1 MRVPPPG
8 DMRAAGGPAAGPH
21 LASSRVPIHR
31 SLGCTPHPQGGTLSR
46 WKSCDATGRRRLEVG
61 VSRKPRFLSLPG
73 VQRELGLTRTQVMA
87 LIESGRLP
95 AFQILGQWRVEQSM
109 LDQMVDRLYDES
121 APPLEPTTKP
131 TPSGWADPTSTK
143 PSCAAPTTLTPQQE
157 RICRLVGEGMSNAEI
172 ADQLCLEIST
182 VKSHLSRMLQRMD
195 LRDRQQLVAHLWRS
209 GFLSRD

>member
-1 MRVPPPG
+1 
-8 DMRAAGGPAAGPH
+8 
-21 LASSRVPIHR
+21 
-31 SLGCTPHPQGGTLSR
+31 
-46 WKSCDATGRRRLEVG
+46 
-61 VSRKPRFLSLPG
+61 
-73 VQRELGLTRTQVMA
+73 MA

-121 APPLEPTTKP
+121 APPLEPTTEP
-131 TPSGWADPTSTK
+131 PPSGCADPTSTK
-143 PSCAAPTTLTPQQE
+143 PSCAAPMSLTPQQE

-209 GFLSRD
+209 GFLSPD